1 MAATNLVFRFLVELA
16 GIGAL
21 AWIGLQLPIDG
32 AARWIAVIG
41 LPAVLVVVWALLV
54 APNADNGV
62 PQATKDVIGTA
73 LLLAVAAG
81 IALAGQPQVG
91 IGFGLLV
98 AANAA
103 LLFAF
108 GPEARDAFTG
118 AVR

>member
-1 MAATNLVFRFLVELA
+1 MAATNLVLRFLVELA

-32 AARWIAVIG
+32 AARWVAVIG
-41 LPAVLVVVWALLV
+41 LPAVLILTWVLLV
-54 APNADNGV
+54 APKADNGLT
-62 PQATKDVIGTA
+62 QSTKDAIGTV
-73 LLLAVAAG
+73 LLLGVAVG
-81 IALAGQPQVG
+81 VVLAGQPQMAM
-91 IGFGLLV
+91 GFGLVV

-103 LLFAF
+103 LLFVF